1 MRSDDADFQDANGE
15 IEMIRWDRVGKE
27 MMLWDRVGWDRIG
40 HDRKGCNPHFT
51 SQLSGL
57 CGVCGVKVVK

>member
-1 MRSDDADFQDANGE
+1 
-15 IEMIRWDRVGKE
+15 

-57 CGVCGVKVVK
+57 CGVYGVKVVK